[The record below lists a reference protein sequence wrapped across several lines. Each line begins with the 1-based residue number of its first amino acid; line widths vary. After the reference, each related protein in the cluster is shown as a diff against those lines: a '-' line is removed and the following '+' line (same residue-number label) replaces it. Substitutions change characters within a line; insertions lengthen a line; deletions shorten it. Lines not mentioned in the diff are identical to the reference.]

1 MFPFCYITLFIKKKQ
16 IMKKIL
22 LFILLLFGNQCYSQS
37 NEMIGS
43 EIFGY
48 RLSDAVNGNYNVIR
62 TDEDGKVV
70 WVKPVITDNNIPF
83 DLSENQYIIYGFTEV
98 KNGKIINNPSDYD
111 YWLVVTDTTYD
122 ITVYPNPTTMNFYVS
137 LSNYND
143 GISINV
149 YDITRRL
156 VFNSQITQYI
166 NFFSLPYIS
175 NGTYMYEII
184 NTNKIIKTGKLCVL
198 QNY

>member
-1 MFPFCYITLFIKKKQ
+1 
-16 IMKKIL
+16 MKKLFL
-22 LFILLLFGNQCYSQS
+22 LTLLLLSNQCYSQS
-37 NEMIGS
+37 TEMIGL

-48 RLSDAVNGNYNVIR
+48 RLTNDVNVNYNLIR

-70 WVKPVITDNNIPF
+70 WTKPVKSENNTQF

-111 YWLVVTDTTYD
+111 YWLVLTDTTYD
-122 ITVYPNPTTMNFYVS
+122 ITVYPNPTTMNFYVL

-156 VFNSQITQYI
+156 VFNSQITQYM
-166 NFFSLPYIS
+166 NFFSLQYIS
-175 NGTYMYEII
+175 NGVYMYEII
-184 NTNKIIKTGKLCVL
+184 NTNKIIKSGKLCVL

>member
-1 MFPFCYITLFIKKKQ
+1 
-16 IMKKIL
+16 MKKL
-22 LFILLLFGNQCYSQS
+22 LLLILLLLGNQCYSQS
-37 NEMIGS
+37 IEMIGS

-48 RLSDAVNGNYNVIR
+48 RLSDAVNGNHNVIR
-62 TDEDGKVV
+62 TDENGKVV

-98 KNGKIINNPSDYD
+98 KNGRITSDPSEYD
-111 YWLVVTDTTYD
+111 YWLVMTDTTYD
-122 ITVYPNPTTMNFYVS
+122 VTVYPNPTSTTFYVA

-143 GISINV
+143 GIIINL
-149 YDITRRL
+149 YDVTHRL

-166 NFFSLPYIS
+166 NFFNLPFLS

-184 NTNKIIKTGKLCVL
+184 TTNKIIKTGKLCVL